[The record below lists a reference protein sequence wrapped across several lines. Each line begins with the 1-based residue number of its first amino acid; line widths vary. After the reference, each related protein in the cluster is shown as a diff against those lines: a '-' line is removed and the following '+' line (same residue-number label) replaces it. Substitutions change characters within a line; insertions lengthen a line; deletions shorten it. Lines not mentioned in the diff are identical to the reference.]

1 MVLSFSHH
9 NIYIYI
15 YVNFFVNLFKA
26 AYLAKLF
33 YMIVNELI
41 QDLRYEFDEL
51 IRIDLDQLVWF

>member
-1 MVLSFSHH
+1 
-9 NIYIYI
+9 
-15 YVNFFVNLFKA
+15 VNLFKA

-51 IRIDLDQLVWF
+51 IRIDLD